1 MREGAPNAT
10 LEFLAASP
18 RSFMG
23 VNTYTDVQTQGR
35 NIRHYSDYLLQR
47 VKAYSKT
54 NCDYVR
60 DGEGR
65 VRRLTVDKGL
75 LRETETVQEQIRAC
89 IKCDVGFR
97 FCCFGYQK
105 TDEGDSYLRRI
116 LTMRFA

>member
-1 MREGAPNAT
+1 VREGAPNAT

-47 VKAYSKT
+47 VKAYAKT

-89 IKCDVGFR
+89 VKCDVGFQHCSFDCHR
-97 FCCFGYQK
+97 
-105 TDEGDSYLRRI
+105 T
-116 LTMRFA
+116 LTPETATYGGS